1 MSNRPRAA
9 LKIDP
14 VLENFD
20 SSGSNSS
27 CDVSKLNRIEGSRY
41 QTGSADN
48 GETWMLRSGLN
59 QSDALQKD
67 FSNQLDF
74 LAQ

>member
-14 VLENFD
+14 VLESFD
-20 SSGSNSS
+20 SSGSNISY
-27 CDVSKLNRIEGSRY
+27 DVSKLNRIEGFRY
-41 QTGSADN
+41 QSGSADN
-48 GETWMLRSGLN
+48 GETWKLRSGLN
-59 QSDALQKD
+59 RSDFLQKD